1 MNSIKNYKGKGKK
14 TEIANRPITEVVQ
27 DTIPTAP
34 NVEQASEQVH
44 SEPSLPNTQIVW
56 DDQNKD
62 IIIRPSNVSS
72 ITKPLIE
79 EYNEGIREQ
88 NAYLS
93 NIYSNLKHTHSE
105 KKWMIALVVAVVA
118 ILITNTFTI
127 SMIDHFLFSLGID
140 LFQKHTRQH
149 ELILLLM
156 QFLIIFIIIRWILT
170 YYK

>member
-149 ELILLLM
+149 ELILLLI
-156 QFLIIFIIIRWILT
+156 QFLIIFIVIRWILT